1 MLLEYDLIG
10 SKCNSKSKT
19 ADVKHSIT
27 NVFHSL
33 NEYLNTDISSST
45 PKVQLLDTKENYFIS
60 NDNNNTSFLQN
71 NSKKVNT
78 TEDISDKLNSD
89 GDKIDRDEEDRV
101 ATLLDLKLTED
112 GHKVDVTE
120 EKGCNDIENLLD
132 LENDIVNN
140 VDASLSVDEVVISN
154 KNNLLDV
161 NNTNASSKDILGQKE
176 AVDNVK
182 EEVRDDLLQ
191 VVKIDDRDKEN
202 VIKPQILDET
212 IRNGT
217 EVKVEEII
225 CEVAEIAHEKS
236 INEESQKLNV
246 KEVVSFE
253 DGLDIDDAALNQYL
267 DELEE
272 EYQETT
278 VEDEGEKVEAKIVVT
293 EEEIV
298 KAPVKVEDIELEK
311 DVVEN
316 VPVVKEIED
325 TPIKESV
332 IPSVNVSESVTV
344 DEMPKEIE
352 ISEEIDQKD
361 TESVSSMERPKM
373 LELSVNSVDE
383 APKREINLI
392 GNPGSTPYNNVYIS
406 KELQTTSTQKA
417 QEKESSSQDESETS
431 PSVSPTFSEAS
442 TEVLTDSTETES
454 EDDDEKTDLHAQR
467 QKEEAAAKKAQ
478 IEGAGVSNTKPA
490 ENTSITNQKQSNA
503 EEVGD
508 ASAQNT
514 QQGLAEVLPVE
525 TSSEDALP
533 NQTNQDNIVGFWL
546 GKEAPLW
553 IPDSDALSCLHCDA
567 RFTVIK
573 RRHHCRACGLVLCSK
588 CCNLKYRLEYLDAE
602 ARVCSKCYAIL
613 NMDTNSSSGSEASQ
627 TNSPNRQPNPNN
639 PMEYCSVVPPMQQ
652 VGALAQNPP
661 TVMVPVGVLKR
672 KGSAKGK
679 SNKSVMFCDGIRPGS
694 DLTKLDT
701 DFNYNSQ
708 CGGSSTSTSTSTLTK
723 KPVQVTAS
731 KTNRNVPMIDPQTK
745 SFIPSG
751 NDCLPPTVT
760 VFKSDITYIECING
774 ENIVETL
781 KCEKLTFALQRNLHV
796 HVKIINMDCCI
807 NKKAWCFSTEGLISV
822 GQDEIVYVIEL
833 MEDEKSV
840 PVDVFHHINSI
851 YNDAVKGTTVT
862 EMGLSLHNNPNFL
875 GFKNHAGFLYIRPS
889 FQCLQNLIRPSEP
902 YLVGLLIHRW
912 ETPWAKIFPLRLVLR
927 LGAEYRYYPSPIIS
941 TRHRDSVFVEI
952 GHTIINILA
961 DFRNFSYT
969 LPNIKGLTIHMED
982 KNTTVTIPENRYD
995 QVMKSINDSSDH
1007 TLAFGGNFSAKAD
1020 SHLVCV
1026 QDTQASSENSYTTHA
1041 INILN
1046 KPRKVTGA
1054 SFIVFNGALKTSSG
1068 LTAKSSII
1076 EDGLMIQIP
1085 SENLSSLKESLRNM
1099 KNFTIQC
1106 GCINAPSDET
1116 VNIVWGEPDANFNI
1130 GVTSPIDNESL
1141 SGVPSIRV
1149 HNGKDFICNS
1159 GNRLIRW
1166 TEVFI
1171 LQNTDEQSKQSKDP
1185 IDISKI
1191 SESISKATCQA
1202 LVKYLDLLTS
1212 NNFYKIGIRTMLHV
1226 ENVSYSA
1233 GSNNI
1238 KLPPIYMKNL
1248 DNELI
1253 PILHRI
1259 TSNNLGDNAITLEL
1273 IFRILNT

>member
-1 MLLEYDLIG
+1 M
-10 SKCNSKSKT
+10 N
-19 ADVKHSIT
+19 
-27 NVFHSL
+27 
-33 NEYLNTDISSST
+33 
-45 PKVQLLDTKENYFIS
+45 
-60 NDNNNTSFLQN
+60 
-71 NSKKVNT
+71 
-78 TEDISDKLNSD
+78 
-89 GDKIDRDEEDRV
+89 
-101 ATLLDLKLTED
+101 
-112 GHKVDVTE
+112 
-120 EKGCNDIENLLD
+120 
-132 LENDIVNN
+132 LENDEVNDGFCTLEFGDGDSVLNPHEILHLNSTNISPADILDCKETVNHINDENERLDTREEAPNSVVSKNIIEHHGIEEN
-140 VDASLSVDEVVISN
+140 VKKEPIEEGISN
-154 KNNLLDV
+154 EIQLDNIKQNDEIDIKNNQSEIV
-161 NNTNASSKDILGQKE
+161 QEIVEISKETFIQSKNDEKVI
-176 AVDNVK
+176 
-182 EEVRDDLLQ
+182 EEVP
-191 VVKIDDRDKEN
+191 KPSTKE
-202 VIKPQILDET
+202 I
-212 IRNGT
+212 
-217 EVKVEEII
+217 
-225 CEVAEIAHEKS
+225 
-236 INEESQKLNV
+236 
-246 KEVVSFE
+246 VSFN
-253 DGLDIDDAALNQYL
+253 DDLDIDDSVLNQYL

-272 EYQETT
+272 EYHEVTIVEENELAPEIPKIENIIEKGEEIIEEKTIKEPEEIKKT
-278 VEDEGEKVEAKIVVT
+278 VEKPDEIKDTQKEITEVEKDTESAPIPEETIPAKET
-293 EEEIV
+293 KETPTNEEEI
-298 KAPVKVEDIELEK
+298 PRINE
-311 DVVEN
+311 
-316 VPVVKEIED
+316 
-325 TPIKESV
+325 
-332 IPSVNVSESVTV
+332 SESVTIV
-344 DEMPKEIE
+344 KEAEEVEIIE
-352 ISEEIDQKD
+352 ETDQKD
-361 TESVSSMERPKM
+361 TESVSSIERPTV
-373 LELSVNSVDE
+373 LELTSKVLE
-383 APKREINLI
+383 EPPKREINLI
-392 GNPGSTPYNNVYIS
+392 GDPGSTPYNNVYIS
-406 KELQTTSTQKA
+406 KELQTAATAAQKA
-417 QEKESSSQDESETS
+417 TDKESSSQDESETS

-454 EDDDEKTDLHAQR
+454 EDDDERTDLHAQR
-467 QKEEAAAKKAQ
+467 QKEAARL
-478 IEGAGVSNTKPA
+478 
-490 ENTSITNQKQSNA
+490 
-503 EEVGD
+503 
-508 ASAQNT
+508 AQNEAT
-514 QQGLAEVLPVE
+514 PVNVKLTAADFSAGGSASGQNSSSVMEMENARAIGAAEANLQPIE
-525 TSSEDALP
+525 TSGGS
-533 NQTNQDNIVGFWL
+533 NQDNAVGFWL

-602 ARVCSKCYAIL
+602 ARVCSKCFAIL
-613 NMDTNSSSGSEASQ
+613 NMDTNSSSGSEVSQ

-652 VGALAQNPP
+652 VGVAPQNPP

-701 DFNYNSQ
+701 DFNYSVQ
-708 CGGSSTSTSTSTLTK
+708 HDGSSK
-723 KPVQVTAS
+723 KPTQAAAAAATAS
-731 KTNRNVPMIDPQTK
+731 KVNRNIPSIDPHTK

-751 NDCLPPTVT
+751 SDCLPPTVT
-760 VFKSDITYIECING
+760 VFKSDITYIECNNG

-833 MEDEKSV
+833 MDDEKSI
-840 PVDVFHHINSI
+840 PVDIFHHINSI
-851 YNDAVKGTTVT
+851 YSDAVKGTTVT

-889 FQCLQNLIRPSEP
+889 FQCLQNIIRPSEP
-902 YLVGLLIHRW
+902 YLIGLLIHRW

-941 TRHRDSVFVEI
+941 TRHRDSVFVEV

-969 LPNIKGLTIHMED
+969 LPNIRGLTIHMED

-995 QVMKSINDSSDH
+995 QVMKSLSDSSDH
-1007 TLAFGGNFSAKAD
+1007 TLAFGGNFSTKAD

-1054 SFIVFNGALKTSSG
+1054 SFIVFNGALKSSSG

-1085 SENLSSLKESLRNM
+1085 SENLTSLRDSLRNM

-1116 VNIVWGEPDANFNI
+1116 VNIVWGESDTNFNI
-1130 GVTSPIDNESL
+1130 GVTSPIDNEPL

-1149 HNGKDFICNS
+1149 HNGKDFVCNS

-1171 LQNTDEQSKQSKDP
+1171 LQNTDEHSKAKDP

-1212 NNFYKIGIRTMLHV
+1212 NNFYKIGIRTTLHV

-1253 PILHRI
+1253 PVLHRI